1 MFSFILNLFL
11 SYRKMQED
19 KKELYELLQEYEFR
33 ITKLEKRLCAH
44 DKRFDY
50 FDIKI
55 QEVENFQ
62 SEVF

>member
-1 MFSFILNLFL
+1 MISFILNLFP

-33 ITKLEKRLCAH
+33 ITQLEKRFCAH
-44 DKRFDY
+44 DKRLDY